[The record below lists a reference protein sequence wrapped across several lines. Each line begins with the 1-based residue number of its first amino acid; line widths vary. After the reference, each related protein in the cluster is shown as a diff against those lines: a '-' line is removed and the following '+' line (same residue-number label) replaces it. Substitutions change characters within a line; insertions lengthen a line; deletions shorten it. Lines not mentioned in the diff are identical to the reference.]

1 LISELFDRCKD
12 RFRLHHHPL
21 TSAKRRIISNVM
33 FVHRPIAQVMNV
45 KIDNSVL
52 LRAFH
57 NAFAKR
63 GAANFREQRD
73 DVDLHQLGKR
83 RTPNTQRP
91 TLNCRALL

>member
-1 LISELFDRCKD
+1 L
-12 RFRLHHHPL
+12 
-21 TSAKRRIISNVM
+21 
-33 FVHRPIAQVMNV
+33 
-45 KIDNSVL
+45 
-52 LRAFH
+52 
-57 NAFAKR
+57 AKR